1 VQSTPKKAPK
11 SPVKQPLPAIDKQLL
26 PPCEDYNDDDPSSSP
41 DKRKMVM
48 VRVKQIFAFGIA
60 NIHFLSQTRE
70 ERKMEAI
77 MKAFERLEKQ
87 EQRKQATQHQ
97 KRSDRDSKESDTS
110 CSGRFRDDIESYTD
124 AVPAKRRG

>member
-1 VQSTPKKAPK
+1 
-11 SPVKQPLPAIDKQLL
+11 
-26 PPCEDYNDDDPSSSP
+26 
-41 DKRKMVM
+41 MVM